1 MWCCEIWAHDLCRE
15 RRPTLPKEES
25 GEVAA
30 EINEFVAVSADQAF
44 ITLKEQGRGASC
56 KGGQWSIYQG
66 NQRPPRL
73 SKVGD
78 YAE

>member
-1 MWCCEIWAHDLCRE
+1 MWCWEIRACDLCRE
-15 RRPTLPKEES
+15 RRPTLPKEEP

-56 KGGQWSIYQG
+56 
-66 NQRPPRL
+66 
-73 SKVGD
+73 
-78 YAE
+78 